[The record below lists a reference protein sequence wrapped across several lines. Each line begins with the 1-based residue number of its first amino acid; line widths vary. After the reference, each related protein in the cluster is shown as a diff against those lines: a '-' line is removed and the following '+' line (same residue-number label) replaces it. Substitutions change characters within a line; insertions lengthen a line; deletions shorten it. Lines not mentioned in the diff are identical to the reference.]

1 MGLRGR
7 QWLIAGLVAVLAVGI
22 FLFDILTPRGLT
34 NQVLYVIPLL
44 ISFLS
49 PVVAFPLVVAS
60 VCSLLTIAGLFLSPD
75 VFNIPPWVVVSNRI
89 FSLVIIWTP
98 VLFFHQRRRHEDQ
111 LTRNER
117 GSGAPRAGTHQGFGV
132 GQQSAGG
139 GSVRTDAHGTHARRE
154 PP

>member
-7 QWLIAGLVAVLAVGI
+7 QWLIAGLVAVLTVGI

-34 NQVLYVIPLL
+34 NQVLYLIPLL

-75 VFNIPPWVVVSNRI
+75 VFNIRTQEQTSNREEAADA
-89 FSLVIIWTP
+89 
-98 VLFFHQRRRHEDQ
+98 RHDKRKRDDRGEK
-111 LTRNER
+111 RNQKR
-117 GSGAPRAGTHQGFGV
+117 
-132 GQQSAGG
+132 
-139 GSVRTDAHGTHARRE
+139 D
-154 PP
+154 